1 MDALDR
7 TKGSRMTRL
16 QRLAAELERLARKLA
31 DPPPPLP
38 GFVDMRYWDEAE
50 ERFDDRQWMADQRQP
65 GEW

>member
-1 MDALDR
+1 
-7 TKGSRMTRL
+7 MTRL

-50 ERFDDRQWMADQRQP
+50 ERFDDRQWMADNSRP